1 MVDNTNVVV
10 ASGSG
15 AEAVIAPEMA
25 AFGQIFG
32 FEFVAHAIGD
42 ANRSAR
48 VERPFYYVEGN
59 FLAGRRFRDWEDL
72 NARPGPGASRSPIKN
87 PNGPSA

>member
-1 MVDNTNVVV
+1 MVRRALT
-10 ASGSG
+10 
-15 AEAVIAPEMA
+15 APEMV

-48 VERPFYYVEGN
+48 VERSFYFVEKN
-59 FLAGRRFRDWEDL
+59 FLPGRRFSSWEDL
-72 NARPGPGASRSPIKN
+72 MPKPGPGASTPPIKD
-87 PNGPSA
+87 PNGRWA